1 MSINVERDL
10 KIGELIDQIA
20 GEYSDVEAAIFPE
33 LRKTYKE
40 FNEDID
46 KLAAGILDLGIEK
59 GDRVAVWAQNRYEWM
74 VAWFALPK
82 IGAILIPLDHWYKAN
97 EAQYILSHSG
107 SAAVV
112 CTSDYVE
119 MIEEMQSDLPELE
132 HIIIMDKE
140 VEEQNGYISMTSVM
154 ERAEPR
160 NEAIQNRRSEID
172 PDDVTF
178 ILYTS
183 GTTGKPKGAMLTH
196 LNIVGNSIDTAT
208 VLNCTPDDKYL
219 ITVPFSHCF
228 GCILAITTATVT
240 GSSMI
245 PLKDQ
250 NPEVAL
256 SNVEE
261 EKATILHGTP
271 THFIRYIREYK
282 DTPGYEIESLRSGI
296 IAGAPC
302 PPAVLRDIIDVLG
315 VEDIVIGYGLTEA
328 SPIITLTTPD
338 DSFEHRINSVGKPI
352 PNIEV
357 RIVEPKTTNP
367 LPNNTDGEL
376 VVRGY
381 NVMKGYY
388 KAPEKTE
395 EAIDEEGWLHTGDMA
410 QKDDEG
416 YYKITGRIKEMIIY
430 GGVNVYPKAIEDY
443 LLKNPK
449 IVECSVV
456 GVPDDEY
463 GEVVGV
469 AAVVEE
475 GFTEQDLV
483 DYCYGELSSPSV
495 PRYVSFDVLIPLSGR
510 GKVQKFK
517 LSNTFEQLVEEGKIE
532 KIVPTEVKKK
542 KKAKK

>member
-1 MSINVERDL
+1 MVDIERNL
-10 KIGELIDQIA
+10 KIGELIDKIA
-20 GEYSDVEAAIFPE
+20 KEYADVEAAIFPE
-33 LRKTYKE
+33 LRKTYEE

-46 KLAAGILDLGIEK
+46 KLAAGMLDLGIQK

-97 EAQYILSHSG
+97 EAEYILSHSG
-107 SAAVV
+107 AAAVI
-112 CTSDYVE
+112 CTSDYIE
-119 MIEEMQSDLPELE
+119 MIKEIRGDLPELE
-132 HIIIMDKE
+132 HIIIMDKD
-140 VEEQNGYISMTSVM
+140 VEEEGGYISMSSVM

-160 NEAIQNRRSEID
+160 NDAVKERRSEIE

-228 GCILAITTATVT
+228 GCILAITTATIT

-250 NPEVAL
+250 NPSVAL
-256 SNVEE
+256 SNVEN

-282 DTPGYEIESLRSGI
+282 DNPDYEIESLRSGI

-302 PPAVLRDIIDVLG
+302 PPPVLKDIIEVMG
-315 VEDIVIGYGLTEA
+315 CEDIVIGYGLTEA

-367 LPNNTDGEL
+367 LPNKTDGEL

-388 KAPEKTE
+388 KAPEKTA

-430 GGVNVYPKAIEDY
+430 GGVNVYPKAIEDF
-443 LLKNPK
+443 LLKNPN

-517 LSNTFEQLVEEGKIE
+517 LSNTFAKLIEEGKLE
-532 KIVPTEVKKK
+532 KIVPTKVKEK